1 MLELT
6 RTRWVLGLLL
16 CSVALFLTLLLA
28 PLKENGPFILFIGAT
43 AVGSWYGGA
52 ALGLTVAGLSAL
64 AASYFI
70 LPPVSVAAWGGI
82 VPLAAFA
89 GVALLITWISQVV
102 ADRIGVGIE
111 YAQLYRRAEKSNRLK
126 DEFLATASHE
136 LRAPLTPIL
145 AWVSQLRR
153 GTLDPAHAAHA
164 LEAIERN
171 ARAQARLVDDLL
183 EVSRMISGKMGLDL
197 KPVRLAEVID
207 AAIDAVR
214 PAAMAK
220 KIRVVKAFHQEVRP
234 IRGDAQRLQQ
244 VAWNLLSNAI
254 KFTPEHGRVEVQ
266 LAPADTHVE
275 LSVRDT
281 GQGISPAFLP
291 HVFERFRQ
299 GDASTRGTHGGLG
312 LGLAIVRHIVELHG
326 GSVRAESAG
335 EGQGATF
342 TVRLPLQVAARPVSA
357 PARPPETQPP
367 TAAKGTVPRLD
378 GLRVLVVDD
387 EPDTC
392 QVLEA
397 ILRWDGAEVRAS
409 QSAVEALAAL
419 AGWWPDIL
427 LCDIG
432 MPGEDGYALMRKIRA
447 RGQPPGH
454 PLTAVALTAYA
465 RSEDRQQALS
475 AGFQMHIPKP
485 FDTDELVGT
494 LATLGRR
501 TAPN

>member
-183 EVSRMISGKMGLDL
+183 EVSRIISGKMRLDL

-214 PAAMAK
+214 PAAVVK
-220 KIRVVKAFHQEVRP
+220 NIRVVKGFHRGVLP
-234 IRGDAQRLQQ
+234 ILGDGQRLQQ
-244 VAWNLLSNAI
+244 VVWNFLSNAI
-254 KFTPEHGRVEVQ
+254 KFTPENGRVEVW
-266 LAPADTHVE
+266 LRPAQTHLE

-281 GQGISPAFLP
+281 GKGIPPGFLP

-299 GDASTRGTHGGLG
+299 AQAPITGGPGGLG

-326 GSVRAESAG
+326 GSVHAESAG
-335 EGQGATF
+335 QGKGATF
-342 TVRLPLQVAARPVSA
+342 TVRLPLRVAPQPASSPGA
-357 PARPPETQPP
+357 PPPAPET
-367 TAAKGTVPRLD
+367 PRLA

-387 EPDTC
+387 ERDTC
-392 QVLEA
+392 EVLEA
-397 ILRWDGAEVRAS
+397 VLRRGGAEVRAC
-409 QSAVEALAAL
+409 QSAAAALAAL
-419 AGWWPDIL
+419 DGWWPDVL
-427 LCDIG
+427 VCDIG
-432 MPGEDGYALMRKIRA
+432 MPGEDGYALMRKIRT
-447 RGQPPGH
+447 RGTPPGR
-454 PLTAVALTAYA
+454 PLAAVALTAYA
-465 RSEDRQQALS
+465 GFEDRQQALA
-475 AGFQMHIPKP
+475 AGFQRHVPKP
-485 FDTDELVGT
+485 FDTEELV
-494 LATLGRR
+494 ATVASLGRG
-501 TAPN
+501 TPLH